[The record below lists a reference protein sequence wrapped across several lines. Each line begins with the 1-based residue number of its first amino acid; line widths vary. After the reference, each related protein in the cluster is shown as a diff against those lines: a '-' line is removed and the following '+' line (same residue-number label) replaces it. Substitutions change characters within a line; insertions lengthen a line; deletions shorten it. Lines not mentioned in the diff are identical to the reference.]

1 MPLPGPI
8 PVLNLNASESASYP
22 GSGSTWFDLTPAE
35 YDFTMYSPIFTAK
48 TTSSPGFFT
57 FPGRAFTD
65 PLNTYGEYNGTPAIT
80 TESAW
85 TNQVWVRRATNH
97 SSFNQSRISIFANGR
112 EDLSGPDN
120 GWALGTLNDNGSA
133 SANLMIESSGFGI
146 YDSGSAIPDGEW
158 ILLTFVRSG
167 GNISFYIND
176 TFINTQSFLYNT
188 PADGMWIARTANAL
202 FSWIGD
208 ISIIR
213 EYAVALT
220 GTQIADLFKYDLA
233 NYIKQPIISYDF
245 SDAACYP
252 GSGSTVF
259 DLAGSLDLQIA
270 GTVAYVSNGQA
281 SYFDLGAGATNGN
294 YIGTTGLSGLGNTF
308 TISGWARNKGSAGYP
323 LFTAGYESA
332 SGTAPGFY
340 YPTVSTVA
348 GHFNYGVNFTD
359 GPCANNTW
367 NFLTYT
373 VDGTTCKLYVNG
385 ILVDSISKA
394 AGSEWGT
401 GAFVF
406 GAAVTAGGGI
416 NAPNFIT
423 ADIATFDVYN
433 VALGS
438 TDVANIYAETSP
450 RFLAPV
456 SYYDP
461 QDPASFNN
469 TTAFNDLN
477 GGTDF
482 VFNSTPT
489 YDSTYGAISFDGSNF
504 AVLSNY
510 LTNTWPT
517 GTAAFTMSFW
527 WKTKANNPN
536 KFAYL
541 FFYGNGPN
549 YIVPFSNYG
558 TEGSVAILDN
568 ANHAVRTT
576 NAFSEDVW
584 YHFAFVK
591 PAGGTFLDF
600 TVYVNG
606 IDQGALTDIVG
617 GSATFSMAVTNNNS
631 IRIQENNP
639 GFISGGS
646 LAQIWVYDYE
656 VDGTDILQQYN
667 STKARYDNLVA
678 SYDLNSL
685 VSYPGTGNT
694 LYDLSGSNADI
705 TLENTSYY
713 DGASYNSLIFTE
725 ASGSRGTFTG
735 DLGLGTTTPVFTFFI
750 WVKPTA
756 LSTGYTYGTIV
767 QYGKESG
774 SVGGAPAIYPEW
786 NGNNNLSATF
796 GSGKADIN
804 TGTPVTLDEWICLA
818 TTCDGTT
825 YKLYRNGSL
834 VGSTALSG
842 AQIVSPQQLVLN
854 YLVNNPTVFQT
865 SFEFNF
871 LNVYNTALSAGDITT
886 LYDDTVSRFTTP
898 PAYQGIAGGRQFAQ
912 GFNG

>member
-1 MPLPGPI
+1 MAIPTVPIANYDFNNPL
-8 PVLNLNASESASYP
+8 SYP
-22 GSGSTWFDLTPAE
+22 GSGTTISDLEGGFNLTADATTASTFYPLNSTFTLTGGSSSYIRATTGNYVNTGTNNFSFATWFSLTSFSANPPYTFIFLNGSRQGGYTGYGLNVIGTNLGIHVSGIADINTGFAITLGKW
-35 YDFTMYSPIFTAK
+35 YYVVFTVNSSGDYIVYVNGSSVYSSTGFSPNAFSG
-48 TTSSPGFFT
+48 SSQLAIGYPET
-57 FPGRAFTD
+57 PFTD
-65 PLNTYGEYNGTPAIT
+65 ETFVG
-80 TESAW
+80 
-85 TNQVWVRRATNH
+85 
-97 SSFNQSRISIFANGR
+97 RIGSIEFF
-112 EDLSGPDN
+112 DSVLSG
-120 GWALGTLNDNGSA
+120 
-133 SANLMIESSGFGI
+133 ANV
-146 YDSGSAIPDGEW
+146 
-158 ILLTFVRSG
+158 T
-167 GNISFYIND
+167 
-176 TFINTQSFLYNT
+176 TLYNDSKSRF
-188 PADGMWIARTANAL
+188 PVN
-202 FSWIGD
+202 
-208 ISIIR
+208 
-213 EYAVALT
+213 
-220 GTQIADLFKYDLA
+220 
-233 NYIKQPIISYDF
+233 SYDF
-245 SDAACYP
+245 SQTLSYP
-252 GSGSTVF
+252 GTGSTVF